1 VPDIA
6 MPQVT
11 AVLIRVM
18 LRMLYYSGVVR
29 LVLGNHRVMLRLDV
43 RRLGGPV
50 VAHRRRP
57 LRVMRV
63 TLGNIVRVTLGN
75 IVRVTLGN
83 VVLVTLGNVVLVTL
97 GNIVRVTRRSAVIV
111 TLRGMQRLVG
121 PPVMLGGI
129 TVAVRAHALLGQAG
143 RSRQQRRDGE
153 SGKNTHQ
160 SSPCQCLGKQG

>member
-11 AVLIRVM
+11 AVLIRAM

-43 RRLGGPV
+43 RRFGGPV
-50 VAHRRRP
+50 DAHRRRP

-63 TLGNIVRVTLGN
+63 TLRRVVRVTLGH
-75 IVRVTLGN
+75 I
-83 VVLVTLGNVVLVTL
+83 VLVTL